1 MKKSACKTGNKD
13 ATRDVCMIVLS
24 AALMTAATV
33 IDFGSFIV
41 LAILRYNI
49 VWPFSSDT
57 GQRDSWTCIFQTFI
71 TFLLFAA
78 DLILIQ
84 IFWNYVINVNKTIN
98 EIERATSEN
107 RKSARDTIKSIGS
120 ALGIQSRRDT
130 RQEESIDSKQM
141 KSSVGQISEDGTLD
155 GDLLPPSQE
164 ADRFI
169 HSDA

>member
-1 MKKSACKTGNKD
+1 MKKSASKTGNKD

-41 LAILRYNI
+41 LAILRYNV

-57 GQRDSWTCIFQTFI
+57 GQRDSWTCIFQTSI

-107 RKSARDTIKSIGS
+107 RKSTRDTIKSIGS

-130 RQEESIDSKQM
+130 QQEQLIDS
-141 KSSVGQISEDGTLD
+141 
-155 GDLLPPSQE
+155 
-164 ADRFI
+164 
-169 HSDA
+169 